1 MEFFFVCFRGKISLK
16 CFKGK
21 LQANSV
27 HKSSMQTQSLEL
39 EWVQLCILFL
49 VGRQGS
55 IQDGVTML

>member
-1 MEFFFVCFRGKISLK
+1 MCFRGKISLK